1 MRCLLRDDGGA
12 VTSEHAVLLTCIF
25 LLLVGAVVLM
35 RNELGELWG
44 KVVAKIV
51 ESCRPTPVQ
60 NIICHE
66 GGVGIV

>member
-12 VTSEHAVLLTCIF
+12 VTSEHAVLLTCVF

-44 KVVAKIV
+44 KAVAKIV
-51 ESCRPTPVQ
+51 EKL
-60 NIICHE
+60 
-66 GGVGIV
+66 